1 MKKKRIA
8 IAISA
13 ALAVIAAIAAVLFI
27 NLDFNAQKIS
37 ADLYFMNERGTGIIA
52 ETHEIKYRSN
62 YDFVEKIME
71 RLRKGPSV
79 SKHGRI
85 MPRDTL
91 VLNIEFSTDEPGSVA
106 VDLSQDYL
114 TDNPSRNVLNTYAVV
129 KSLCSVSWISK
140 VRVTVNGNDI
150 TDADGNAL
158 GFVTASDIN
167 LETEEYSSEMRDVVL
182 YFGDHSEKMLV
193 REERTIKITDQQP
206 IEQYIINELIK
217 GPENKNLK
225 SVLSPDT
232 VLMSVDVEDN
242 ICYLNFKSSFISEN
256 SGDADHERLVI
267 YSIVN
272 SLTELKTISRVQFYM
287 DGKRIESFGSF
298 NIKNY
303 ISRDISII
311 QQQSGSAAS
320 LFDSGA
326 VFFEN

>member
-1 MKKKRIA
+1 MKKRKAAVA
-8 IAISA
+8 IAA
-13 ALAVIAAIAAVLFI
+13 AVAVIAAVVALILI
-27 NLDFNAQKIS
+27 NIDFNAQKIS
-37 ADLYFMNERGTGIIA
+37 VDLYFMNERGTGIIA
-52 ETHEIKYRSN
+52 EPHEIKYKSN
-62 YDFVEKIME
+62 YDFVEKTME

-85 MPRDTL
+85 MPSDTL
-91 VLNIEFSTDEPGSVA
+91 VLNIEFGSEDQSSVS
-106 VDLSQDYL
+106 VDLSQEYL
-114 TDNPSRNVLNTYAVV
+114 TDNASRNVLNTYAVV
-129 KSLCSVSWISK
+129 KSLCSVSWIKS
-140 VRVTVNGNDI
+140 VRVTVSGNEI

-158 GFVTASDIN
+158 GFINASDIN

-182 YFGDHSEKMLV
+182 YFGDHTNTKLV

-217 GPENKNLK
+217 GPADKYLH

-242 ICYLNFKSSFISEN
+242 ICYLNFRSSFLGEN
-256 SGDADHERLVI
+256 AGDADHERLVI

-303 ISRDISII
+303 IARDMTII
-311 QQQSGSAAS
+311 Q
-320 LFDSGA
+320 
-326 VFFEN
+326 N

>member
-1 MKKKRIA
+1 MRKRRIA
-8 IAISA
+8 VA
-13 ALAVIAAIAAVLFI
+13 AAAAIAVLAAVAAIIFI
-27 NLDFNAQKIS
+27 NLDFSAQKIS
-37 ADLYFMNERGTGIIA
+37 VDLYFMNEHGTGIIA
-52 ETHEIKYRSN
+52 EPHEIKYKSG
-62 YDFVEKIME
+62 YDFVEKTLE

-91 VLNIEFSTDEPGSVA
+91 VLNIEFAADDPGSVS
-106 VDLSQDYL
+106 VDFSQEYL

-129 KSLCSVSWISK
+129 KSLCSVSWITK
-140 VRVTVNGNDI
+140 VRVTVNGSEI

-217 GPENKNLK
+217 GPENKSLR

-232 VLMSVDVEDN
+232 ALMSVDVEDN
-242 ICYLNFKSSFISEN
+242 ICYLNFRSSFISEN
-256 SGDADHERLVI
+256 SGNADHERLVI

-287 DGKRIESFGSF
+287 DGKRIDSFGSF

-311 QQQSGSAAS
+311 QQ
-320 LFDSGA
+320 
-326 VFFEN
+326 

>member
-1 MKKKRIA
+1 MKKRKAAVA
-8 IAISA
+8 IAA
-13 ALAVIAAIAAVLFI
+13 AVAVIAAVVALILI
-27 NLDFNAQKIS
+27 NIDFNAQKIS
-37 ADLYFMNERGTGIIA
+37 VDLYFMNERGTGIIA
-52 ETHEIKYRSN
+52 EPHEIKYKSN
-62 YDFVEKIME
+62 YDFVEKTME

-85 MPRDTL
+85 MPSDTL
-91 VLNIEFSTDEPGSVA
+91 VLNIEFGSEDQSSVS
-106 VDLSQDYL
+106 VDLSQEYL
-114 TDNPSRNVLNTYAVV
+114 TDNASRNVLNTYAVV
-129 KSLCSVSWISK
+129 KSLCSVSWIKS
-140 VRVTVNGNDI
+140 VRVTVSGNEI

-158 GFVTASDIN
+158 GFINASDIN

-182 YFGDHSEKMLV
+182 YFGDHTNTKLV

-217 GPENKNLK
+217 GPADKSLH

-242 ICYLNFKSSFISEN
+242 ICYLNFRSSFLGEN
-256 SGDADHERLVI
+256 AGDADHERLVI

-303 ISRDISII
+303 IARDMTII
-311 QQQSGSAAS
+311 Q
-320 LFDSGA
+320 
-326 VFFEN
+326 N